1 MADSIPK
8 LCWVGLNALIYY
20 CKRSFSFCL
29 SKPDWC
35 HGTWREP
42 RSREARS
49 CGKGALTGGAQLASP
64 GWDMKLHWARSH
76 IRAIRGTVTLLCLSC
91 WGRSDLS
98 QQFQVLQD
106 NLRRE
111 GWCRVSFAF
120 QIHVEGIRWEAN
132 TKSQHTEKGIVK
144 EGYLQNSKWKFQ
156 MCAERWGRKD
166 NREKTTSF
174 CSENPKEAYEMKSN

>member
-8 LCWVGLNALIYY
+8 LCWVGMKILIYY

-42 RSREARS
+42 RNREAQS
-49 CGKGALTGGAQLASP
+49 CGTRALTGGAQLASP

-76 IRAIRGTVTLLCLSC
+76 IGAVGGTVTLLCLSC

-106 NLRRE
+106 NLQRE
-111 GWCRVSFAF
+111 GWCRVSFLF
-120 QIHVEGIRWEAN
+120 QIHIQTGWVRWEVN
-132 TKSQHTEKGIVK
+132 TKSQHTQKGLVK

-156 MCAERWGRKD
+156 MLAEGTGQERQKRK
-166 NREKTTSF
+166 KTKTKQF
-174 CSENPKEAYEMKSN
+174 LL